1 MENTN
6 NINNIDNIIT
16 EETTEIKT
24 KRVRAKKQYTENKI
38 QTRVEKQRACL
49 RAHYEKIKHTEE
61 YKEKNRLHAKEQY
74 NKDKDKVIARV
85 RLNQKRIKDTIQL
98 ERLNELKEQGL
109 ITFNLDS
116 MSKQELLANLEI
128 LGVY

>member
-6 NINNIDNIIT
+6 TINNIIK
-16 EETTEIKT
+16 EEEIKK
-24 KRVRAKKQYTENKI
+24 KRVRAKKQYTEEEI
-38 QTRVEKQRACL
+38 QAKVEKQRAF
-49 RAHYEKIKHTEE
+49 AMAYYNKHKDSEE
-61 YKEKNRLHAKEQY
+61 YKEKNRKHAKEQY

>member
-6 NINNIDNIIT
+6 NINNIIT
-16 EETTEIKT
+16 EETVSPEIKT
-24 KRVRAKKQYTENKI
+24 KRVRAKKQYTEEEI
-38 QTRVEKQRACL
+38 QARVEKQRAF
-49 RAHYEKIKHTEE
+49 AMAYYNKHKDSEE
-61 YKEKNRLHAKEQY
+61 YKEKNRKHAKEQY
-74 NKDKDKVIARV
+74 NQDKDKVIARV

>member
-6 NINNIDNIIT
+6 NINNIIT
-16 EETTEIKT
+16 EDEIKK
-24 KRVRAKKQYTENKI
+24 KRVRAKKQYTEEEI
-38 QTRVEKQRACL
+38 QARVEKQRAF
-49 RAHYEKIKHTEE
+49 AMAYYNKHKDSEE
-61 YKEKNRLHAKEQY
+61 YKEKNRLHAKEQC

>member
-6 NINNIDNIIT
+6 NINNIIT
-16 EETTEIKT
+16 EEEIKK
-24 KRVRAKKQYTENKI
+24 KRVRAKKQYTEEEI
-38 QTRVEKQRACL
+38 QAKVEKQRAF
-49 RAHYEKIKHTEE
+49 AMAYYNKHKDTEE
-61 YKEKNRLHAKEQY
+61 YKEKNREHAKTQY
-74 NKDKDKVIARV
+74 NKDKEKVIARV

-116 MSKQELLANLEI
+116 MSKEELLSNLEI

>member
-6 NINNIDNIIT
+6 NINNIIT
-16 EETTEIKT
+16 EEEIKK
-24 KRVRAKKQYTENKI
+24 KRVRAKKQYTEEEI
-38 QTRVEKQRACL
+38 QAKVEKQRAF
-49 RAHYEKIKHTEE
+49 AMAYYNKHKDTEE
-61 YKEKNRLHAKEQY
+61 YKEKNREHAKTQY
-74 NKDKDKVIARV
+74 NKDKEKVIARV

-116 MSKQELLANLEI
+116 MSKQELLSNLEI

>member
-6 NINNIDNIIT
+6 KINNILT
-16 EETTEIKT
+16 EEEIKK
-24 KRVRAKKQYTENKI
+24 KRVRAKKQYTEEEI
-38 QTRVEKQRACL
+38 QAKVEKQRAF
-49 RAHYEKIKHTEE
+49 AMAYYNKHKDTEE
-61 YKEKNRLHAKEQY
+61 YKEKNREHAKTQY
-74 NKDKDKVIARV
+74 NKDKEKVIARV

>member
-6 NINNIDNIIT
+6 NINNIIT
-16 EETTEIKT
+16 EDEIKK
-24 KRVRAKKQYTENKI
+24 KRVRVKKQYTEEEI
-38 QTRVEKQRACL
+38 QAKVEKQRAF
-49 RAHYEKIKHTEE
+49 AIAYYNKHKDTEE
-61 YKEKNRLHAKEQY
+61 YKEKNRKHAKTQY
-74 NKDKDKVIARV
+74 NKDKEKVIARV

>member
-6 NINNIDNIIT
+6 NINNIIT
-16 EETTEIKT
+16 EEEIKK
-24 KRVRAKKQYTENKI
+24 KRVRAKKQYTEEEI
-38 QTRVEKQRACL
+38 QAKVEKQRAF
-49 RAHYEKIKHTEE
+49 AMAYYNKHKDTEE
-61 YKEKNRLHAKEQY
+61 YKEKNREHAKTQY
-74 NKDKDKVIARV
+74 NKNKEKVIARV

-116 MSKQELLANLEI
+116 MSKEELLSNLEI

>member
-6 NINNIDNIIT
+6 NNNNIIT
-16 EETTEIKT
+16 EEEIKK
-24 KRVRAKKQYTENKI
+24 KRVRAKKQYTEEEI
-38 QTRVEKQRACL
+38 QAKVEKQRAF
-49 RAHYEKIKHTEE
+49 AMAYYNKHKDTEE
-61 YKEKNRLHAKEQY
+61 YKEKNREHAKTQY
-74 NKDKDKVIARV
+74 NKDKEKVIARV

-116 MSKQELLANLEI
+116 MSKEELLSNLEI

>member
-6 NINNIDNIIT
+6 NINNIT
-16 EETTEIKT
+16 EDEIKK
-24 KRVRAKKQYTENKI
+24 KRVRAKKQYTEEEI
-38 QTRVEKQRACL
+38 QAKVEKQRAF
-49 RAHYEKIKHTEE
+49 AMAYYNKHKDSEE
-61 YKEKNRLHAKEQY
+61 YKEKNRKHAKEQY

>member
-6 NINNIDNIIT
+6 NINNIIT
-16 EETTEIKT
+16 EEIVSPEIKT
-24 KRVRAKKQYTENKI
+24 KRVRANKQYTEEEI
-38 QTRVEKQRACL
+38 QAKVEKQRAF
-49 RAHYEKIKHTEE
+49 AMAYYNKHKDTEE
-61 YKEKNRLHAKEQY
+61 YKEKNREHAKTQY
-74 NKDKDKVIARV
+74 NKDKEKVIARV

-116 MSKQELLANLEI
+116 MSKEELLSNLEI

>member
-6 NINNIDNIIT
+6 NINNIT
-16 EETTEIKT
+16 EEEIKK
-24 KRVRAKKQYTENKI
+24 KRVRAKKQYTEEEI
-38 QTRVEKQRACL
+38 QAKVEKQRAF
-49 RAHYEKIKHTEE
+49 AMAYYNKHKDTEE
-61 YKEKNRLHAKEQY
+61 YKEKNREHAKTQY
-74 NKDKDKVIARV
+74 NKDKEKVIARV

-116 MSKQELLANLEI
+116 MSKEELLSNLEI

>member
-6 NINNIDNIIT
+6 NINNIIT
-16 EETTEIKT
+16 EDEIKK
-24 KRVRAKKQYTENKI
+24 KRVRSKKQYTEEEI
-38 QTRVEKQRACL
+38 QAKVEKQRVFAM
-49 RAHYEKIKHTEE
+49 AYYNKHKDSEE
-61 YKEKNRLHAKEQY
+61 YKEKNRKHAKEQY